1 MNSPALRKSWEGH
14 VIDGKFPLRQW
25 LGSSDHSTVFLT
37 ELGGS
42 QQKAAIKLIT
52 ANTLN
57 VDQLSRWR
65 PALRLSHPHL
75 LRLFDMGRCEIDGVQ
90 LLYLIMEYAEEDLSQ
105 ILPQRPLSTAE
116 ATELLSPTLDA
127 LSYLHGKGF
136 VHAALKPSNIQAAR
150 DQLKL
155 SVDRLY
161 PAGQASDKAQAR
173 TVYDAPE
180 LAAGTI
186 TPAADMWSLGI
197 TIVEALTQH
206 PPSSLATREP
216 VVPNTLPEP
225 FGNIARA
232 CLHRD
237 PKQRPSIA
245 DIRSELRSALFPV
258 PVEHRQLPVEPTAT
272 HEPKRPK
279 WHLLLPITAV
289 AILAA
294 ILVPIL
300 FHRNQRATTDVKIE
314 RVETPPKPS
323 PTPSPKPADDSTK
336 AVSANGDV
344 VRQVLPDVSRSARN
358 TIQGKIRVGVR
369 VDVDPSGKVT
379 SAKLTSPGPSQYFA
393 RLALQAARRWEFKP
407 PQINGQATPS
417 AWLLRFRFGRS
428 ATEVSP
434 VRADR

>member
-1 MNSPALRKSWEGH
+1 
-14 VIDGKFPLRQW
+14 
-25 LGSSDHSTVFLT
+25 
-37 ELGGS
+37 
-42 QQKAAIKLIT
+42 
-52 ANTLN
+52 
-57 VDQLSRWR
+57 
-65 PALRLSHPHL
+65 
-75 LRLFDMGRCEIDGVQ
+75 MGRCEIDGVQ

-344 VRQVLPDVSRSARN
+344 VRQVLPNVSRSARN

-407 PQINGQATPS
+407 PQVNGQTTPS